1 MRFVALLVCALALA
15 ACGVRSPFKAQPE
28 YQEEV
33 YLALDGSATVNVS
46 ASLASLVALRGADF
60 PTDPRARVDRANV
73 RRFFEGPGVRVTSVS
88 LARRHLRRF
97 AHVAIAVDD
106 VRKLSQLAPFA
117 WSRYRVD
124 VRPDAVDF
132 QQTVGRPAGHPVSN
146 VGWDGTEH
154 VAFRVH
160 VPSEILYHNA
170 EGVQRGNILEWDQP
184 LTARLNGDALDLQ
197 VNMEPRSILYSTLL
211 LFGATVLAAAAAFA
225 IVIWL
230 IARKARAAVAPRPF
244 RAISQIIRSTLLFT
258 TPSSV
263 TLPCSTMMWIGGFTI
278 EP

>member
-1 MRFVALLVCALALA
+1 MRLRLLLLLLICACAA
-15 ACGVRSPFKAQPE
+15 PACGVRSPFKAQPE
-28 YQEEV
+28 YEEEI
-33 YLALDGSATVNVS
+33 YLALDGSATVNVN

-97 AHVAIAVDD
+97 AHVAMAVDD

-117 WSRYRVD
+117 WSRYRLD
-124 VRPDAVDF
+124 ARQDAVDF
-132 QQTVGRPAGHPVSN
+132 QQTVGKPSGRAVSN
-146 VGWDGTEH
+146 VGWDGSEH
-154 VAFRVH
+154 VAFRMH
-160 VPSEILYHNA
+160 IPSEILYHNA

-184 LTARLNGDALDLQ
+184 LTARLNGEALDLQ

-211 LFGATVLAAAAAFA
+211 LFGGTVLAAAATFA

-230 IARKARAAVAPRPF
+230 IARKGRAQEQEKARV
-244 RAISQIIRSTLLFT
+244 
-258 TPSSV
+258 
-263 TLPCSTMMWIGGFTI
+263 
-278 EP
+278 

>member
-230 IARKARAAVAPRPF
+230 IARKGRAADAPRP
-244 RAISQIIRSTLLFT
+244 
-258 TPSSV
+258 SS
-263 TLPCSTMMWIGGFTI
+263 
-278 EP
+278 